1 MQKMRDLYDM
11 KPSDLEI
18 VIRKQKKEI
27 TRLQEKII
35 LRYAS
40 IMARMKDLDFYD
52 MKPSDLEKVIKIQ
65 EKEITKLQEKIKEIE
80 QKVSDIVNQFRNK
93 GAL

>member
-18 VIRKQKKEI
+18 VIRKQ
-27 TRLQEKII
+27 
-35 LRYAS
+35 
-40 IMARMKDLDFYD
+40 
-52 MKPSDLEKVIKIQ
+52 
-65 EKEITKLQEKIKEIE
+65 EKEINKLQEKIKEIE
-80 QKVSDIVNQFRNK
+80 QKVSEIVSQFRNK